1 MQILR
6 AESVI
11 LIAICLAAAAV
22 HITAIRLD
30 RPFVSGPAKAAASTT
45 FVALAL
51 INGANGSSYGRF
63 ILAALILCWIGDVLL
78 LSRKSS
84 FLLAGIAAFLLAHL
98 AFAAAFT
105 RETVNQNWLLGAIVC
120 TAVAGVLLIRWLWP
134 RLESFYRIAVP
145 AYVAAIMTMTS
156 LAVGV
161 SSAAMPATVAIGA
174 IMFAV
179 SDVSVARDRFIES
192 SFVNKVWGLPLYY
205 VAQLLLAASVI
216 AIGS

>member
-6 AESVI
+6 AQSVI

-30 RPFVSGPAKAAASTT
+30 RSLVSGLAKAAASTT

-63 ILAALILCWIGDVLL
+63 ILAALILCWVGDMLL

-98 AFAAAFT
+98 AFAAAFI

-134 RLESFYRIAVP
+134 RLESFYRFAVP

-161 SSAAMPATVAIGA
+161 SAAAMPATVAIGA

-205 VAQLLLAASVI
+205 FAQLLLAASVI
-216 AIGS
+216 AIGR